1 MADLITLDEAKEYLG
16 FAEDDEHDDIL
27 LLFLKAGSDVFRS
40 MSGFNWDQRVYTE
53 TRSGK
58 GTRSIRVR
66 QRPIAATPLPTANEN
81 GTALVVALGFSTSAD
96 VVVELGDED
105 TPGAFHRQ
113 PGPTVVAP
121 PVALVPGVWAPGVQ
135 NIVLGFT
142 GGFAVADMP
151 EDVKLFVKYA
161 MAFLWKHIDR
171 KEIGIAQ
178 RSVGQGSTTFMEEL
192 PKVYRDIAERRKA
205 TMLAET

>member
-40 MSGFNWDQRVYTE
+40 ITGLNWDQRGYTE

-66 QRPIAATPLPTANEN
+66 QRPIAATPLPTATEN
-81 GTALVVALGFSTSAD
+81 GTTLTVAVGFSTTAD

-105 TPGAFHRQ
+105 TPGAFHRRT
-113 PGPTVVAP
+113 GPTVVAP
-121 PVALVPGVWAPGVQ
+121 PVALVPGVWAPGVL
-135 NIVLGFT
+135 NIVLGYT
-142 GGFAVADMP
+142 GGFAVADVP
-151 EDVKLFVKYA
+151 EDIKVFVKYA
-161 MAFLWKHIDR
+161 TAFLWKHTDK
-171 KEIGIAQ
+171 KEIGVAQ
-178 RSVGQGSTTFMEEL
+178 RSVGQGSTTFLEEM
-192 PKVYRDIAERRKA
+192 PKVYRDIAERRRA
-205 TMLAET
+205 AMLAET